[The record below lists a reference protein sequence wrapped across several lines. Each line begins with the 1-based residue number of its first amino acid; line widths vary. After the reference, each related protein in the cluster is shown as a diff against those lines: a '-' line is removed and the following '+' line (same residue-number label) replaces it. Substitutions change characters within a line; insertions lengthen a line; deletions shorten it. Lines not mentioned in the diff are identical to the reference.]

1 MGYIPVSVVLENL
14 HAINPDKEDLSDVR
28 TRAKRTAL
36 ALGYN
41 EEQTREVILAADR
54 ALQKAL
60 NRNDQPTTA
69 KITVV
74 GNTVSVLGTMSTQ
87 DLMVAGGLAAQD
99 VTVTGSLILNGNSVQ
114 TGGGETSSNLSYLQ
128 YDAGAQSLNIL
139 ASLQNT
145 TVAGTLTCTGATNGC
160 SALVVGPLVTID
172 EYGSTTGSINM
183 TNYGDMSCVGGFTAG
198 GLNILP
204 GLGYADGSVDF
215 RRATATRLGTTNV
228 TGSLGINEGNINVSG
243 GNIEL
248 NGGGLNGGN
257 INVAGL
263 TCTGANNGC
272 SAVVV
277 GPLVVIDEYGSTAG
291 SINMTNYGDMSCVGG
306 FTAGGLNIVPGLGYA
321 DGSVDFRRATATR
334 LGTTN
339 VTGDLNVTTGV
350 RQPRGLYGVNTVIQ
364 AGETKTLDMNSK
376 ANVPA
381 LTFDGSSG
389 NMFTVQLEGMYTLA
403 FDHIKSNDY
412 GTFANLPWKLVHTN
426 YEYGSPITSP
436 MQYGTT
442 GLSRFFHAGDTFYIQ
457 VINQSDHTCELYSGD
472 GGTNMMITYA
482 LPPL

>member
-14 HAINPDKEDLSDVR
+14 HAVNPNKEDLSDVR

-36 ALGYN
+36 ANGYN

-60 NRNDQPTTA
+60 NRNDQTPTA

-87 DLMVAGGLAAQD
+87 DLLVAGGLAAQD
-99 VTVTGSLILNGNSVQ
+99 ITVTGNLTVNGNSVQ
-114 TGGGETSSNLSYLQ
+114 GGGSGGGTSADLSYLQ

-145 TVAGTLTCTGATNGC
+145 TIAGTLTCTGATNGC

-172 EYGSTTGSINM
+172 EYGSTAGSINM
-183 TNYGDMSCVGGFTAG
+183 TNYGDMSCVGGITSG
-198 GLNILP
+198 GFNIVP

-215 RRATATRLGTTNV
+215 RRATSTKLGTTNI
-228 TGSLGINEGNINVSG
+228 TGSLAVDAGVNVSG
-243 GNIEL
+243 GNLDI
-248 NGGGLNGGN
+248 NGGN
-257 INVAGL
+257 INAAGL
-263 TCTGANNGC
+263 TCTGALNGC
-272 SAVVV
+272 SALVV
-277 GPLVVIDEYGSTAG
+277 GPLVTIDEYGSTAG

-306 FTAGGLNIVPGLGYA
+306 ITSGGLNIVPGLGYA
-321 DGSVDFRRATATR
+321 DGSVDFRRATAIR
-334 LGTTN
+334 LGKTDI
-339 VTGDLNVTTGV
+339 TGDLNVSGNA
-350 RQPRGLYGVNTVIQ
+350 RKPRGLYGVVQMAIA
-364 AGETKTLDMNSK
+364 AGETKTLNMQSK
-376 ANVPA
+376 ADAPA
-381 LTFDGSSG
+381 LAFDGSNG

-412 GTFANLPWKLVHTN
+412 GTFANLPWSLVHTN
-426 YEYGSPITSP
+426 YLYGSPVTSP

-442 GLSRFFHAGDTFYIQ
+442 GLSRFFHAGDSFYIQ

-472 GGTNMMITYA
+472 DGTNMMISYV
-482 LPPL
+482 LPPV